1 MSHSQNS
8 SSHGTAVHGP
18 DWIIPVGTQVVA
30 LVSVSSVE
38 GLPQQPKGAVGV
50 VVRAPTDGSHSYRVQ
65 FPDGFEAPLRRS
77 ALMLLADLHGEAA
90 AALALDSTQLRDRVI
105 LQVVIGSQAY
115 GLAGEDSDIDR
126 RGVFLPRADHQWSL
140 YGVPEQIEDERSQ
153 ECYWELRKTL
163 VLALKGN
170 PNVLECLYS
179 PIVPFVT
186 ELGRELLAIRSRL
199 LSQLIFQTYN
209 GYVLSQF
216 KKLQGDL
223 RNHGQIKWK
232 HVMHLIRLLL
242 AGVHAIRH
250 GEIIVD
256 VGAHREELL
265 AIRRGE
271 IAWSEIDARRL
282 ALHAELNEALANTP
296 LPQRPDYA
304 AANAFLLR
312 ARRAALSDELP

>member
-1 MSHSQNS
+1 MSGLPGFSP
-8 SSHGTAVHGP
+8 HGP
-18 DWIIPVGTQVVA
+18 DWIIPIGTQVVT
-30 LVSVSSVE
+30 LVPVTSVE
-38 GLPQQPKGAVGV
+38 GGLQQPRGAVGV

-77 ALMLLADLHGEAA
+77 ALALLADLHGEAA
-90 AALALDSTQLRDRVI
+90 ATNTVESAQLRERVI

-140 YGVPEQIEDERSQ
+140 YGVPEQIEDDRSQ

-179 PIVPFVT
+179 PIVPFAT
-186 ELGRELLAIRSRL
+186 PLGRELLALRDRL
-199 LSQLIFQTYN
+199 LSQLVFQTYN

-242 AGVHAIRH
+242 AGVHAMRH

-256 VGAHREELL
+256 VGSHRDELL

-271 IAWSEIDARRL
+271 IPWEQIDARRL
-282 ALHAELNEALANTP
+282 ALHAELNDALANTP
-296 LPQRPDYA
+296 LPERPDYA
-304 AANAFLLR
+304 AANAFLIR
-312 ARRAALSDELP
+312 ARRAALDDELP

>member
-1 MSHSQNS
+1 MSGLPGS
-8 SSHGTAVHGP
+8 SPHGP
-18 DWIIPVGTQVVA
+18 DWIIPVGAQVVT
-30 LVSVSSVE
+30 LVPVTSVE
-38 GLPQQPKGAVGV
+38 GVLQQPRGAVGV

-77 ALMLLADLHGEAA
+77 ALTLLADLQGEG
-90 AALALDSTQLRDRVI
+90 AALHSLESTPLRDRVI

-115 GLAGEDSDIDR
+115 GLADQDSDIDR
-126 RGVFLPRADHQWSL
+126 RGVFLPRADDQWSL
-140 YGVPEQIEDERSQ
+140 YGVPEQIEDDRSQ
-153 ECYWELRKTL
+153 ECFWELRKTL

-179 PIVPFVT
+179 PIIPFAT
-186 ELGRELLAIRSRL
+186 PLGRELLDLRSCL

-223 RNHGQIKWK
+223 RNHGQVKWK

-242 AGVHAIRH
+242 AGVHAMRH

-256 VGAHREELL
+256 VGSHRDELL

-282 ALHAELNEALANTP
+282 ALHVELNEALATTP
-296 LPQRPDYA
+296 LPERPDYA

-312 ARRAALSDELP
+312 ARRAALSEELP

>member
-1 MSHSQNS
+1 MSGLPGS
-8 SSHGTAVHGP
+8 SPHGP
-18 DWIIPVGTQVVA
+18 DWIIPVGTQVVT
-30 LVSVSSVE
+30 LVPVTSVE
-38 GLPQQPKGAVGV
+38 GVLQQPRGAVGV

-77 ALMLLADLHGEAA
+77 ALALLADLHGAA
-90 AALALDSTQLRDRVI
+90 AAANTVDSAQLRERVI

-140 YGVPEQIEDERSQ
+140 YGVPEQIEDDRSQ

-179 PIVPFVT
+179 PIVPFST
-186 ELGRELLAIRSRL
+186 PLGRELLALRDRL

-242 AGVHAIRH
+242 AGVHAMRH

-256 VGAHREELL
+256 VGSNRDELL

-271 IAWSEIDARRL
+271 IPWEQIDARRL
-282 ALHAELNEALANTP
+282 ALHTELNDALAGTP
-296 LPQRPDYA
+296 LPERPDYA

-312 ARRAALSDELP
+312 ARRAALDEELP

>member
-1 MSHSQNS
+1 MSGLPGS
-8 SSHGTAVHGP
+8 SPHGP
-18 DWIIPVGTQVVA
+18 DWIIPIGTQVVT
-30 LVSVSSVE
+30 LVPVTSVE
-38 GLPQQPKGAVGV
+38 GVLQQPRGAVGV

-77 ALMLLADLHGEAA
+77 ALALLADLHGEAA
-90 AALALDSTQLRDRVI
+90 AANTVESAQLRERVI

-115 GLAGEDSDIDR
+115 GLSGEDSDIDR

-140 YGVPEQIEDERSQ
+140 YGVPEQIEDDRSQ

-179 PIVPFVT
+179 PIVSFATP
-186 ELGRELLAIRSRL
+186 LGRELLALRDRL

-242 AGVHAIRH
+242 AGVHAMRH

-256 VGAHREELL
+256 VGSHRDELL

-271 IAWSEIDARRL
+271 IPWEQIDARRL
-282 ALHAELNEALANTP
+282 ALHTELNDALSGTP
-296 LPQRPDYA
+296 LPERPDYA
-304 AANAFLLR
+304 AANAFLIR
-312 ARRAALSDELP
+312 ARRAALDEELP

>member
-1 MSHSQNS
+1 MTTSM
-8 SSHGTAVHGP
+8 HGP
-18 DWIIPVGTQVVA
+18 EWIVPVGTQVVT
-30 LVSVSSVE
+30 LVPVTSVE
-38 GLPQQPKGAVGV
+38 GALQQPRGAVAV
-50 VVRAPTDGSHSYRVQ
+50 IVKSPSDGSHSYRVQ

-77 ALMLLADLHGEAA
+77 AFTLLAELHGQAA
-90 AALALDSTQLRDRVI
+90 ESHALDRIQLRDRVI

-115 GLAGEDSDIDR
+115 GLAGDDSDIDR
-126 RGVFLPRADHQWSL
+126 RGVYLPKADHHWSL

-153 ECYWELRKTL
+153 ECYWELQKTL
-163 VLALKGN
+163 SLALKGN

-179 PIVPFVT
+179 PLVPFAT
-186 ELGRELLAIRSRL
+186 NLGRELLALRERL

-216 KKLQGDL
+216 KKIQADV
-223 RNHGQIKWK
+223 RNQGQIKWK

-256 VGAHREELL
+256 VGEHRERLL

-271 IAWSEIDARRL
+271 VAWNEIDTWRL
-282 ALHAELNEALANTP
+282 DLHAQLNAALTTTP
-296 LPQRPDYA
+296 LPERPDYA

-312 ARRAALSDELP
+312 ARRAALSEELP